1 MTFLSPCTTV
11 TLPWCGNV
19 LIDRNTAGPHVA
31 TVILINQYCF
41 PFAPLGLLVRC
52 HASMSR

>member
-1 MTFLSPCTTV
+1 MKFLSPCTTV
-11 TLPWCGNV
+11 TLPWCGYV

-52 HASMSR
+52 HVSMSR